1 MRSVDSLT
9 YHQGRFCRS
18 NSVAELKHIIA
29 DYPVSHACDGCL
41 ATRLL
46 YGLNTSNLLVALSV
60 PITLKTTFH
69 NSFDTSLNV

>member
-1 MRSVDSLT
+1 MRFVYSLSIIIRADSL
-9 YHQGRFCRS
+9 
-18 NSVAELKHIIA
+18 NSVAELKQN
-29 DYPVSHACDGCL
+29 YPVSHACDGCL

-69 NSFDTSLNV
+69 NSFDTALNGRRF